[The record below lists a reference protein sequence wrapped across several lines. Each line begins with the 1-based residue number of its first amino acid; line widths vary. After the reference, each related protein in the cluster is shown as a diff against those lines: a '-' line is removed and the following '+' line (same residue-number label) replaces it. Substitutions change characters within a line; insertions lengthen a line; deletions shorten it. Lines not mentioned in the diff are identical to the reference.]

1 MKTILQQTE
10 TAFHAIS
17 IQDAITMVSLMDTLA
32 EEFNELYRKLHTE
45 PLIHEEA
52 KAAYFTLGE
61 QLLILTKLG
70 FSTSIPGLLQ
80 FDPEE
85 FPEATSLD

>member
-1 MKTILQQTE
+1 MKTILQTTE

-32 EEFNELYRKLHTE
+32 EEFRDLYNQVHGPAVSVELQEDYRL
-45 PLIHEEA
+45 
-52 KAAYFTLGE
+52 LGE
-61 QLLILTKLG
+61 QLLILVKLG
-70 FSTSIPGLLQ
+70 FRTSVPGLLQ

-85 FPEATSLD
+85 FPQATSLN

>member
-17 IQDAITMVSLMDTLA
+17 IQDAITMTSLMDTLA
-32 EEFNELYRKLHTE
+32 EEFRTLYNQVHEPVVSVELQ
-45 PLIHEEA
+45 EE
-52 KAAYFTLGE
+52 YHLLGE
-61 QLLILTKLG
+61 QLIILAKLG
-70 FSTSIPGLLQ
+70 FRTSVPGMLQ